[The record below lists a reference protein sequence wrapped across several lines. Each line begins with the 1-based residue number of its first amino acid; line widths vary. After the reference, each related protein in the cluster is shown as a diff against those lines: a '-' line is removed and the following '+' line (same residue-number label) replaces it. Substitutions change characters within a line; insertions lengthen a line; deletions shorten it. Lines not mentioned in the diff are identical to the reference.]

1 MSIPGHAA
9 AQGGGRDGRGD
20 QRGTTSRRGVRAA
33 GRQRLLPARLQLPGR
48 DSNAQPTDYRVWS
61 ERAGQSVECSL
72 SRTSSYFVL
81 PIISHRFPFFD
92 GDEPGTT
99 RPSGCHWKGQ
109 WRGTESGSQQVEFH
123 PRLLSLLSLAVQN
136 RSSAPEALIRL
147 VTRDHGPAH
156 RDREL
161 GEEPPA
167 FASDPGARDQLV
179 AGDPGIDKRESNHF
193 REARQWHEAIPDA
206 AALGHVRR
214 TAANWAEP
222 RGRDDRARSPNAR
235 IAEWRIPP
243 EATGLE
249 ANDHTRRGRPAWAR
263 DGATSWRRLG
273 RTTFSFQDGGTP
285 ARALTFPET
294 DRDSLLPRS

>member
-1 MSIPGHAA
+1 MTQHSG
-9 AQGGGRDGRGD
+9 
-20 QRGTTSRRGVRAA
+20 QRGPVGCEVDDRLAPSLLAHLAVWLTHSVLAGHRPPSAWLDRGVKSFLQLRLPAAVLPTVRAA
-33 GRQRLLPARLQLPGR
+33 LEEEAHVISIGIDPHKSSHTAVAF
-48 DSNAQPTDYRVWS
+48 D
-61 ERAGQSVECSL
+61 EAGHV
-72 SRTSSYFVL
+72 
-81 PIISHRFPFFD
+81 
-92 GDEPGTT
+92 
-99 RPSGCHWKGQ
+99 
-109 WRGTESGSQQVEFH
+109 
-123 PRLLSLLSLAVQN
+123 
-136 RSSAPEALIRL
+136 
-147 VTRDHGPAH
+147 
-156 RDREL
+156 L
-161 GEEPPA
+161 GELRVPANKATLRRLRSWAGTWPERTWAIEGAGGLGHLLAQQLVAAGEVAVDVPAA